1 MPPKVVYKGER
12 SDFVENNRIIEM
24 LFARSEEAI
33 RNIQSKFGK
42 YCYTIAY
49 NVLNSDADAKEC
61 VNDTYM
67 QVWQSIPPNRPA
79 DLSAY
84 IGCITRN
91 LSRNRLKRDLSQKR
105 RSNTD
110 IVLDELSEI
119 ISEETADF
127 TDSVFIKDAINSFLA
142 KLSSRDRRIFVQ
154 RYWYMYSTREIAA
167 GIGKDENFVNV
178 RLFRLRES
186 LKKHL
191 EGEGISL

>member
-1 MPPKVVYKGER
+1 ME
-12 SDFVENNRIIEM
+12 DIQIID
-24 LFARSEEAI
+24 LYWARSESAI
-33 RNIQSKFGK
+33 TETDKKYGK
-42 YCYTIAY
+42 YCYYIAY
-49 NVLNSDADAKEC
+49 NILYSNEDTEEC

-67 QVWQSIPPNRPA
+67 QVWQSIPPNKPA

-91 LSRNRLKRDLSQKR
+91 LSLNRLKKNLSQKR

-110 IVLDELSEI
+110 IVLEELSEI

-127 TDSVFIKDAINSFLA
+127 TDSVFIKNAINSFLA
-142 KLSSRDRRIFVQ
+142 GLSARDRRIFVQ

-167 GIGKDENFVNV
+167 CIGKDENFVNV

-191 EGEGISL
+191 EKEGIAL